1 MKNKKKLYIIDGY
14 KIWSKTYE
22 DAYEHYLIIKRL

>member
-1 MKNKKKLYIIDGY
+1 MKKKLYIIDGY

-22 DAYEHYLIIKRL
+22 DAYAHYLVISKL

>member
-1 MKNKKKLYIIDGY
+1 MKKKLYIIDGY